1 MTNEERVAAARQAL
15 ENPAI
20 QEAFHDLEQAYLERL
35 LNLGPLSHR
44 RRFLY
49 SEAINIL
56 RQVQHSL
63 VMTVETAEAQDKL
76 TTRIV

>member
-1 MTNEERVAAARQAL
+1 MTHEERVAAARQAL

-20 QEAFHDLEQAYLERL
+20 QEAFQELEQAYLEKL
-35 LNLGPLSHR
+35 LTLGPLANR
-44 RRFLY
+44 RRFLL

-63 VMTVETAEAQDKL
+63 VMTVETGDAQDKL